1 MGRHIGSQK
10 KKNKTEGIE
19 RREGR
24 GGGGWWYILG
34 INSSILPNLLIKNT
48 SPDPLLLPP
57 TDLTLAIKI
66 PIRFRERFRH
76 VRVSALQVIED
87 LVRGDD
93 VGFAT
98 AMCLVQAEQS
108 HNVAVVGVEELS
120 AVFFFFFRVSWNMF
134 SSQAS
139 HGGALV
145 T

>member
-120 AVFFFFFRVSWNMF
+120 AVFFFFFGLVGICFLLKRLM
-134 SSQAS
+134 
-139 HGGALV
+139 GGLW
-145 T
+145 